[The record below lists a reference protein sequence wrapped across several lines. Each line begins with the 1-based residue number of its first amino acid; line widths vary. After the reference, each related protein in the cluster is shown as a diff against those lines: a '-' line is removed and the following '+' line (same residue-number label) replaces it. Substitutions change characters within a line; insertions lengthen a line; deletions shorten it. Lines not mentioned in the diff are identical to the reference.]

1 MALVEAFGDWDWKS
15 AEAKMRYA
23 IELDRSYWWAYQ
35 AHGLV
40 LSVMGRFDDALAQV
54 QAAVA
59 LAPLDS
65 RTTIALG
72 EVYAWRGEPQKAIAQ
87 WEKALELEPMYPKL
101 HQSLGLTLCSEGMP
115 EKTVGPLEQARGLF
129 PDDPLIIADLAYCY
143 AASGRRGDAEKLLN
157 ELEELSKRSYVSP
170 VSFALVHVGL
180 GRVEETFEWLEK
192 GYAERA
198 LLLPFISLDSPYE
211 PLRSDP
217 RFADLL
223 RRMGVSTTGLLAQA
237 RTSPVPG

>member
-1 MALVEAFGDWDWKS
+1 
-15 AEAKMRYA
+15 
-23 IELDRSYWWAYQ
+23 
-35 AHGLV
+35 
-40 LSVMGRFDDALAQV
+40 MGRLDDALPQV
-54 QAAVA
+54 QTAVA

-65 RTTIALG
+65 RTTVALG
-72 EVYAWRGEPQKAIAQ
+72 EIYAWMGEPQKAIVQ
-87 WEKALELEPMYPKL
+87 WEKALELEPIYPRL
-101 HQSLGLTLCSEGMP
+101 HQSLGLTLCREGMP
-115 EKTVGPLEQARGLF
+115 EKTVEPLEQARVLF
-129 PDDPLIIADLAYCY
+129 PDDPLIMADLAYCY
-143 AASGRRGDAEKLLN
+143 ATSGRRGDAERLLN

-180 GRVEETFEWLEK
+180 DRVEETFEWLEK
-192 GYAERA
+192 AYAERA

-223 RRMGVSTTGLLAQA
+223 RRMGLSATGLFAEGS